1 MRGPPGPQGFMGPQ
15 GDAGDPGQSGSPGMM
30 GPPGPMGLTGK
41 EGEPGDYFAHFLHDF
56 FWRGGLGIA
65 IYFWYNETAAI
76 KTKNNIKL
84 PRFYERMV
92 YPFIRSLRTF
102 N

>member
-41 EGEPGDYFAHFLHDF
+41 EGEPGDYFVFFLLDF
-56 FWRGGLGIA
+56 FEDCYFFGITKPLLLRLK
-65 IYFWYNETAAI
+65 IILNFPDFMNEW
-76 KTKNNIKL
+76 
-84 PRFYERMV
+84 
-92 YPFIRSLRTF
+92 FIHL
-102 N
+102 